1 MSEEKQYAERD
12 LMGMDVAGNHYCR
25 HISAMTREGL
35 DSKSDIAA
43 ELGWRDMQIA
53 ALQQKLEQAE
63 SDAQVGLQLS
73 ERLARQLG
81 EAQEALESEK
91 RLSAMYKKM
100 RGTAVDGHSK
110 DLERLNAL
118 AAESAALKHGAEYF
132 MYGPDCGFERY
143 GSQEAAIKAAN
154 EMIDDYR
161 EDAAEGWCE
170 EVDQVCFGIVMSYA
184 RQHDVQQPSEENGFL
199 GSVDYMM
206 SVPETPA
213 TGDYLNLVRAEG
225 IHFAANRI
233 LAAWRN
239 GFVDD
244 TPARVHDI
252 SGAVLSALEFLPN
265 ASSEEF
271 KRDYAD
277 EVRAA
282 IAAQLHA
289 GKDGE

>member
-12 LMGMDVAGNHYCR
+12 LMGMDEAGNHYCR

-63 SDAQVGLQLS
+63 GDAQVGLQLS

-100 RGTAVDGHSK
+100 RGAAVAGHAQ
-110 DLERLNAL
+110 DLELLDAL

-132 MYGPDCGFERY
+132 MYGPDCGFERFD
-143 GSQEAAIKAAN
+143 SQDAAIKAAN

-161 EDAAEGWCE
+161 EDAADGWCD

-184 RQHDVQQPSEENGFL
+184 RQHDVQQPSEDNGFL
-199 GSVDYMM
+199 GSVNYMM
-206 SVPETPA
+206 SAPEAPA
-213 TGDYLNLVRAEG
+213 TDAYLNSVRAEG
-225 IHFAANRI
+225 VEMFAKYI
-233 LAAWRN
+233 
-239 GFVDD
+239 
-244 TPARVHDI
+244 
-252 SGAVLSALEFLPN
+252 ALYNSN
-265 ASSEEF
+265 AKSHAKSF
-271 KRDYAD
+271 
-277 EVRAA
+277 
-282 IAAQLHA
+282 AAQLRA
-289 GKDGE
+289 GKDGK